1 MFTETFNKMDIF
13 APGLKNL
20 DIFEEFFHHKYFDYF
35 YQTEVQIL
43 QSSCKLH
50 TCVLFPTALHF

>member
-20 DIFEEFFHHKYFDYF
+20 DILEEFFHHKYFDYF

-43 QSSCKLH
+43 GSS
-50 TCVLFPTALHF
+50 